1 MTAFKIEVPISI
13 YTVNRDDDSGNFGF
27 KFQEQ
32 KILMIS

>member
-1 MTAFKIEVPISI
+1 MRDFKIEVPIST
-13 YTVNRDDDSGNFGF
+13 YTVNRDDDSGNIVF